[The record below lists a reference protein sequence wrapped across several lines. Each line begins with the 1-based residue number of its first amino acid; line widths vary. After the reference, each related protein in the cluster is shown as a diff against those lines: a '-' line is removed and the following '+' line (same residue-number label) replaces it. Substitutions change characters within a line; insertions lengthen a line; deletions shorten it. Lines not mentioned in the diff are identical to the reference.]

1 MISFWV
7 DAGGRFGITNYLADR
22 GAPLKERFTIQPYE
36 GLRPRFDIRGG
47 AQVFSALDQLTP
59 AGREAV
65 AAILD
70 QLATAQPG
78 VPLLND
84 PRRTLLREA
93 LLTRLAEAGINRFRV
108 WRGDAA
114 DAVDRFPVFVREASG
129 HSGNQSQ
136 LLESPAELRR
146 ALRSLRVRGHR
157 PADLLIVE
165 YCHTADAEGRYRKY
179 AAFKVGDTILPTHL
193 LVGRQWMVKS
203 AGDIRTL
210 DMAQEERVY
219 VTENPHAT
227 WLERVF
233 ALAGVGYG
241 RIDYGVHEGVPQV
254 WEINL
259 NPTIGRPPG
268 APRRPLEPEVA
279 EVRDAT
285 RSFFHARLREA
296 FAALEPRESPEA
308 VPVTLAPALVARIA
322 REAARER
329 QHVAMV
335 NLVSAV
341 YGHLPLRNVVGRLFP
356 RR

>member
-22 GAPLKERFTIQPYE
+22 GAPLAGRFTIQSYE
-36 GLRPRFDIRGG
+36 ELRPRFEVRGG
-47 AQVFSALDQLTP
+47 AHVFSALDQLTP
-59 AGREAV
+59 AGREAIAV
-65 AAILD
+65 IQD
-70 QLATAQPG
+70 QLAASQPG
-78 VPLLND
+78 APLLND
-84 PRRTLLREA
+84 PRRTLLREG
-93 LLTRLAEAGINRFRV
+93 LLTRLAEAGINRFRA

-129 HSGNQSQ
+129 HSGNQSP
-136 LLESPAELRR
+136 LLESPAELHR

-179 AAFKVGDTILPTHL
+179 AAFKVGGAVLPCHL

-210 DMAQEERVY
+210 DMAREERVY
-219 VTENPHAT
+219 VTENPHAA

-233 ALAGVGYG
+233 SLAGVGYG
-241 RIDYGVHEGVPQV
+241 RIDYGVHEGIPQV

-259 NPTIGRPPG
+259 NPTIGRQPG

-279 EVRDAT
+279 EVRDET
-285 RSFFHARLREA
+285 RSLFHARLREA
-296 FAALEPRESPEA
+296 FAALEPGEGPAA
-308 VPVTLAPALVARIA
+308 VPVTLDPALVAQVG
-322 REAARER
+322 REAARQR
-329 QHVAMV
+329 RRLAML
-335 NLVSAV
+335 NLVTAV
-341 YGHLPLRNVVGRLFP
+341 YGHLPLHQVVGRLFP